1 MAMENEEYAGGVK
14 ELKDT
19 FKQGGTPESDKYGR
33 LIDLAGIGSKAL
45 GAHPEDATK
54 PVPGIGLEVDS
65 GGKLAVK
72 AGEGVRVG
80 SDGVTVKVDD
90 STVTFKENRLTV
102 ALKNG
107 SGLEAKGGVHVAAG
121 PGVTATKTAK
131 LAINLAENSG
141 LVPVGGKLA
150 ASLAKDRPGV
160 ELGGGNELKVKLAST
175 GENYIEESADGL
187 AVSDDGVNKIKGALK
202 EVSLDALARA
212 KKSTLAG
219 FKVDAAPDGEV
230 ETKIAAALND
240 AYAEGWRFR
249 QAFDSLAKAVNDF
262 RQGRSKELYLKDS
275 VISLS
280 SEAMYL
286 DFYSRDA
293 ADGGDND
300 HKFTK
305 DSLIALTVDE
315 KGVGHLVEL
324 QDGNVSNFDR
334 GLWAIVGQIDK
345 NGRPTKDGGYYTQH
359 ALMVVAAK
367 NCEKISKCI
376 GAVLGHWDLLADNN
390 DWEKPEGAWSPKPTF
405 DPILN
410 NKSYARG
417 YAQGGQDRRAQ
428 KIGPTVKNFS
438 VKANRTDP
446 IDLIKEAFV
455 SPHVAGDKV
464 YFIPVGA
471 KQDGWGKMVQS
482 LSLDGQLTLTGKA
495 AGKISVLAMEVAEK
509 VENSW
514 WSKVDVE
521 LEKLSP
527 PDSIKSD
534 IHGVEILDD
543 GWELKNAVDNWMGRV
558 VVGELLDDVDDI
570 GASLVEGGGKL
581 KVSTRKA
588 GAVKIRVKVAGDELY
603 AEVVGECIV
612 NVIGGKLVEVNFLGR
627 AYEFVAKRREGGLW
641 GSIWDCDGFVSFSD
655 FNVTVSKE
663 KLVTVGQNV
672 PFVRVDGH
680 VVDKGHSLVSKN
692 FNVYFV
698 EDGGSWYLGL
708 DVMLDDNG
716 WLIIQGTV
724 PFEPGVKGKVV
735 FRTDMAGLDRAPQLS
750 VQANLIDDAALDLN
764 LTGS

>member
-1 MAMENEEYAGGVK
+1 MMRNKVGGTVQVN
-14 ELKDT
+14 LKDT
-19 FKQGGTPESDKYGR
+19 FKQGGTPESDKYGG
-33 LIDLAGIGSKAL
+33 LIDLAAIGSKAL

-90 STVTFKENRLTV
+90 STITFKENRLTV

-107 SGLEAKGGVHVAAG
+107 SGLEAKGGLHVAAG

-160 ELGGGNELKVKLAST
+160 ELGGGNELKVKLVST
-175 GENYIEESADGL
+175 GENYIEESSDGL

-345 NGRPTKDGGYYTQH
+345 SGRPTKDGGYYTQH

-428 KIGPTVKNFS
+428 KVGPTVKSFS
-438 VKANRTDP
+438 VKANRMDP

-464 YFIPVGA
+464 YFVPVGA

-514 WSKVDVE
+514 WSKIDVE
-521 LEKLSP
+521 LERVPPEYSIVSSIHLPFSPQDSWSVSEGIVGSLPAGATVITKLMPPIPEGVTLSNDHVLFPSGFAGEVKINYLIPENGVLDRLEGTLIFHVDPGMYSINWFGESIAARRVYKDGASGVGIEFFIPEEFRKVSLPYDPDQRSP
-527 PDSIKSD
+527 CLFAHPFLRLS
-534 IHGVEILDD
+534 GVDL
-543 GWELKNAVDNWMGRV
+543 AVDLGVTNLEIDSQGVYKYVKSSGRV
-558 VVGELLDDVDDI
+558 YFWFNSYPGSSHPYKLDAASLSVDAMDSATVTFEDGELLGD
-570 GASLVEGGGKL
+570 SLKYSDGVWRKL
-581 KVSTRKA
+581 
-588 GAVKIRVKVAGDELY
+588 
-603 AEVVGECIV
+603 
-612 NVIGGKLVEVNFLGR
+612 
-627 AYEFVAKRREGGLW
+627 
-641 GSIWDCDGFVSFSD
+641 
-655 FNVTVSKE
+655 
-663 KLVTVGQNV
+663 
-672 PFVRVDGH
+672 
-680 VVDKGHSLVSKN
+680 
-692 FNVYFV
+692 
-698 EDGGSWYLGL
+698 
-708 DVMLDDNG
+708 
-716 WLIIQGTV
+716 LII
-724 PFEPGVKGKVV
+724 FKG
-735 FRTDMAGLDRAPQLS
+735 
-750 VQANLIDDAALDLN
+750 
-764 LTGS
+764 